1 MKKLF
6 QELENAETEQE
17 KENAMTK
24 LQIRTNPYAL
34 AVGYLVSLTYK
45 FPCQYNN

>member
-6 QELENAETEQE
+6 QELENAKTRKER
-17 KENAMTK
+17 ENAMTRFK
-24 LQIRTNPYAL
+24 LRVNPYAL
-34 AVGYLVSLTYK
+34 AVGYRVPLTYK

>member
-6 QELENAETEQE
+6 QELENTKRETEQ
-17 KENAMTK
+17 ENAMTK
-24 LQIRTNPYAL
+24 LQIRGNPYAL
-34 AVGYLVSLTYK
+34 AVDYRVSLTYK